1 MLRPDVAA
9 AIEKAWP
16 DGEVGMSFDSEES
29 WFWEAHLTLAGAL
42 HHIEGARLLYERE
55 AEEEPSW
62 MDSDDDDDIPIDGD
76 FPRSYHLFFVSPAD
90 GAFELET
97 ETENETEPE
106 FDEYESG
113 EEFGESE
120 MVTVQG
126 RGHTG
131 WSVAVSMIAPFA
143 VITLS
148 DYSIFDDGSTCD
160 PAIER
165 YAEDSEGNWIDPEEH
180 FRKIQ
185 GQRLF
190 HRLDKLRIRIA
201 GILEKEG
208 VTVLP
213 ETEWRKVVPWL
224 RSDGEALMGD
234 VISQPIRVFD
244 AFFFQGV

>member
-1 MLRPDVAA
+1 MRPDVAA
-9 AIEKAWP
+9 AIDEAWP

-29 WFWEAHLTLAGAL
+29 WFWEAHLTLAGAF

-55 AEEEPSW
+55 AEEEASW
-62 MDSDDDDDIPIDGD
+62 MDSDDDDDIPIDYD
-76 FPRSYHLFFVSPAD
+76 SPRSYHLFFVSPAD
-90 GAFELET
+90 EAFEFEA
-97 ETENETEPE
+97 ETENATEPE
-106 FDEYESG
+106 FDEYESD
-113 EEFGESE
+113 EEFGEPE

-143 VITLS
+143 VIALGH
-148 DYSIFDDGSTCD
+148 YSIFDDGSTSEPD
-160 PAIER
+160 IER
-165 YAEDSEGNWIDPEEH
+165 YATDSEGNRIDPEAH
-180 FRKIQ
+180 FRKFQ
-185 GQRLF
+185 GERPFQK
-190 HRLDKLRIRIA
+190 LDKLRTRIA

-224 RSDGEALMGD
+224 RSDGEALIGD
-234 VISQPIRVFD
+234 VVSQPISVFD